1 VGKKR
6 DKLKRYHEIG
16 HMGNVTECANA
27 YDEEKTQ
34 VDLENIFG
42 NENPRI
48 LELACGKGDYTLA
61 LAERNPEKNYIGM
74 DIKGARIWKG
84 GKIAEEKK
92 LGNVHFVRGYIDHLT
107 EIFEENT
114 FDEIWI
120 TFADPHPTKKG
131 AKKRLTHEKFLE
143 KYKSVLKPEGI
154 LHIKIDDDQLFE
166 FSKESLKNF
175 GAECLMDIWDVY
187 AEEGVPSELIEIQ
200 TYYEKMHLKRGR
212 TIHYL
217 RYKFV

>member
-1 VGKKR
+1 MGKKR
-6 DKLKRYHEIG
+6 DKLKRYDEVSK
-16 HMGNVTECANA
+16 MQNVTECPCAFDA
-27 YDEEKTQ
+27 KKTKI
-34 VDLENIFG
+34 DLENIFG
-42 NENPRI
+42 NDHPRI

-61 LAERNPEKNYIGM
+61 LAERNPENNYIGM

-84 GKIAEEKK
+84 AKIAEEKK
-92 LGNVHFVRGYIDHLT
+92 LENVHFVRGYVDHIT
-107 EIFEENT
+107 EFFDEGT

-131 AKKRLTHEKFLE
+131 AKKRLSHERFLE
-143 KYKSVLKPEGI
+143 KYKQILKPTGI

-175 GAECLMDIWDVY
+175 GAEILMDIWDVY
-187 AEEGVPSELIEIQ
+187 AEEGVPAELTEIQ

-217 RYKFV
+217 KAKL